1 MKKVLYVGHSF
12 HQKTLSTQFFI
23 DILEKNFEVEFL
35 WTLPNDVS
43 KAIKDN
49 HVEDSDYFAIIF
61 FQTIPLVEELNRF
74 KINNIILIPMY
85 DNDIFMSYAHWS
97 KYYQYKFINFS
108 KSLYNKLSFLG
119 IENNLYLQYSPK
131 FESCPNVVENKTKV
145 KIFFW
150 QRDADLNWELIKK
163 IINPDQIDA
172 VHMHRIESDARR
184 DLWFKQPK
192 YEDIKKYNMTFSSW
206 FDSKDE
212 LIEKLKDCDVFIA
225 PRFYEGIGQAF
236 IEAMGYGKCVI
247 ASDSPTMNEYITHNV
262 NGLLF
267 NPRLPEVLDLTRW
280 AVLGKNAKITI
291 ENIYNL
297 WDKKKYDI
305 VDFIESPVKQMHNN
319 IMREKNIQKLR
330 VLLQDSNSNFLLDDL
345 GLLYNKKTK
354 NSDIFSAYLSS
365 TYLHLKKIKEDNVE
379 LVLYGAGSGA
389 EFILS
394 VISDIIVYIVDK
406 SPEKNGTTFFSKPVY
421 SINRLHKDK
430 NKILNSLFGRTDDV
444 IMTLKQHNID
454 TYRLISLDLS

>member
-1 MKKVLYVGHSF
+1 MIYLCLMLIGPS
-12 HQKTLSTQFFI
+12 
-23 DILEKNFEVEFL
+23 
-35 WTLPNDVS
+35 
-43 KAIKDN
+43 
-49 HVEDSDYFAIIF
+49 IIN
-61 FQTIPLVEELNRF
+61 TN
-74 KINNIILIPMY
+74 
-85 DNDIFMSYAHWS
+85 
-97 KYYQYKFINFS
+97 
-108 KSLYNKLSFLG
+108 
-119 IENNLYLQYSPK
+119 YSPK